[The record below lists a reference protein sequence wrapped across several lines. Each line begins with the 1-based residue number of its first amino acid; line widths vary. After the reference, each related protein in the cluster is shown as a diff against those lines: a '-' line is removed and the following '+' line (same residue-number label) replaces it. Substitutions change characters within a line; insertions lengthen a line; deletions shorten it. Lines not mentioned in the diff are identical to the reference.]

1 MKIAVFLPNWLG
13 DVAMATPALR
23 AMRRHFG
30 ADARI
35 VGIMRPY
42 LADVLAGTSWLDE
55 QWLFDPRSKDR
66 ARRVWPI
73 ARRMRAER
81 FDMAVLMTNSFRTA
95 WLAWLGGAEQR
106 IGYVR
111 YGRGP
116 LLTGKLYPRR
126 AGRATDKEDGGGC
139 RGKVAQDGCRFAD
152 NLLRPLLPRPIV
164 PMPMVETYLELA
176 RAIGCGE
183 ESPRLELA
191 TIEADERSADMV
203 FERLGLRGG
212 TGFQPVK
219 VHGQDGRAT
228 STSKQSRVIALNSS
242 GAYGGSK
249 LWPVEYFAELARRIV
264 AELDHDVLVFCGPKE
279 RDIARRIVEL
289 CGAGVSPALAAG
301 TAAPQV
307 SPAPAAGT
315 AAPQGGRVFSMADQP
330 MDLGTAKACIRR
342 CRLMVST
349 DSGPRHV
356 AAAFGLPVVTM
367 FGPMLPVWSENPT
380 QRAVNLVLDLDC
392 IGCHQRVCPLGHH
405 RCMRDLTVDTVFA
418 ATTSLLSP
426 LPLGE
431 G

>member
-30 ADARI
+30 GDARI
-35 VGIMRPY
+35 VGILRPY
-42 LADVLAGTSWLDE
+42 LADVLAGTGWLDE

-66 ARRVWPI
+66 SRRAWAI
-73 ARRMRAER
+73 GRRMRAER

-126 AGRATDKEDGGGC
+126 TGRAADKGDGGGC
-139 RGKVAQDGCRFAD
+139 RGKVAQDRCRFAD
-152 NLLRPLLPRPIV
+152 NLLRPLLSRQIA

-176 RAIGCGE
+176 RAIGCGA

-191 TIEADERSADMV
+191 TVEADERSADGV
-203 FERLGLRGG
+203 FERLGLRS
-212 TGFQPVK
+212 
-219 VHGQDGRAT
+219 DG
-228 STSKQSRVIALNSS
+228 RVIALNSS

-264 AELDHDVLVFCGPKE
+264 AELDRDVLVFCGPKE

-289 CGAGVSPALAAG
+289 SAS
-301 TAAPQV
+301 
-307 SPAPAAGT
+307 
-315 AAPQGGRVFSMADQP
+315 GRVCSMADQP
-330 MDLGTAKACIRR
+330 MDLGTAKACLHR

-356 AAAFGLPVVTM
+356 AAAFGLPLVTM

-392 IGCHQRVCPLGHH
+392 IGWHQRVCPLGHH

-418 ATTSLLSP
+418 AMASLL
-426 LPLGE
+426 
-431 G
+431 

>member
-1 MKIAVFLPNWLG
+1 MKIAVLLPNWLG

-30 ADARI
+30 PEARI
-35 VGIMRPY
+35 VGILRPY
-42 LADVLAGTSWLDE
+42 LADVLAGTPWLDE
-55 QWLFDPRSKDR
+55 QWSFDPRSKDR
-66 ARRVWPI
+66 SRRVWAV
-73 ARRMRAER
+73 ARRMRAEK
-81 FDMAVLMTNSFRTA
+81 FDVAVLMTNSLRTA
-95 WLAWLGGAEQR
+95 WVAWLGGAEQR

-126 AGRATDKEDGGGC
+126 VG
-139 RGKVAQDGCRFAD
+139 
-152 NLLRPLLPRPIV
+152 RPIA
-164 PMPMVETYLELA
+164 PMPMVETYLDLA
-176 RAIGCGE
+176 RAVGCGE

-191 TIEADERSADMV
+191 TVEADERSADAV
-203 FERLGLRGG
+203 FGRLGLRS
-212 TGFQPVK
+212 
-219 VHGQDGRAT
+219 DG
-228 STSKQSRVIALNSS
+228 RVIALNSS

-249 LWPVEYFAELARRIV
+249 LWPIEYFAELARRIV
-264 AELDHDVLVFCGPKE
+264 VELDHDVLVFCGPKE

-289 CGAGVSPALAAG
+289 SRISHHTGQMADCVPLLRRSSAGVSPLPG
-301 TAAPQV
+301 TACKQAV
-307 SPAPAAGT
+307 AHGGEKCELSAN
-315 AAPQGGRVFSMADQP
+315 GRVFSMADQP

-356 AAAFGLPVVTM
+356 AAAFGLPLVTM

-392 IGCHQRVCPLGHH
+392 IGCHKRVCPLGHH

-418 ATTSLLSP
+418 AATSLL
-426 LPLGE
+426 
-431 G
+431 